1 MHLRKKMNG
10 TAVVVSHDLQSIFMM
25 ADYVAMLFEG
35 AIIAYGTLSE
45 MRSSINPIVQQ
56 FLQGSE
62 VGPIP
67 I

>member
-1 MHLRKKMNG
+1 
-10 TAVVVSHDLQSIFMM
+10 M

-35 AIIAYGTLSE
+35 AIIAYDTAE
-45 MRSSINPIVQQ
+45 RIRSSNNPIVAQ

>member
-1 MHLRKKMNG
+1 
-10 TAVVVSHDLQSIFMM
+10 M

-35 AIIAYGTLSE
+35 AIIAYDTAERIRNS
-45 MRSSINPIVQQ
+45 RNPIVVQ
-56 FLQGSE
+56 FLEGSE